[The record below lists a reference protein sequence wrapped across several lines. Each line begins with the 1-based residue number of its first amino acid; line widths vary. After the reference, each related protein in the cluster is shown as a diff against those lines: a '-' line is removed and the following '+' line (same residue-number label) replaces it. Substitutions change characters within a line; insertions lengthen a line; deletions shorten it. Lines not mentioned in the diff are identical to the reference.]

1 MKTRDAIVNGN
12 HRETGQQVK
21 EDHSEHAWTRG
32 LTQVIDEI
40 THLDYVG
47 HTSVLPTKVAV
58 PPWR

>member
-21 EDHSEHAWTRG
+21 DDHIKHAWTRG

-40 THLDYVG
+40 THLDYVLDSG
-47 HTSVLPTKVAV
+47 VHPKKVAV